1 MNQPLAETIFWI
13 AAAACIVAEIAIL
26 RLTFAAKPTA
36 KSELV
41 PVASRS
47 GELAW
52 AIVPAFVLSVV
63 LVATWKKVE
72 TRASHMQMMDHS
84 QMQMMDPTQM
94 PMPLT
99 PSEPQ
104 R

>member
-26 RLTFAAKPTA
+26 RSTFAARSVD

-41 PVASRS
+41 PIASRGS
-47 GELAW
+47 ELAW
-52 AIVPAFVLSVV
+52 AIVPAIVLSVV
-63 LVATWKKVE
+63 LVATWKRVDA
-72 TRASHMQMMDHS
+72 RGAHMAGMDHS
-84 QMQMMDPTQM
+84 QMSHQM
-94 PMPLT
+94 PMEMP
-99 PSEPQ
+99 

>member
-26 RLTFAAKPTA
+26 RSTSAAKPAA

-41 PVASRS
+41 PAASRRS
-47 GELAW
+47 EVVW
-52 AIVPAFVLSVV
+52 AIVPAIALLVV
-63 LVATWKKVE
+63 LVATWRKVE
-72 TRASHMQMMDHS
+72 SRASHMQMMDHS
-84 QMQMMDPTQM
+84 QMGHQM
-94 PMPLT
+94 PMPMT
-99 PSEPQ
+99 SVQQE